1 MPLPPW
7 QGPGSAVVPKGLKYS
22 VAATR
27 RPYHLL
33 TMSVLRPSEIR
44 TWIHLPDWYL
54 DPLEEGYGLVKLIS
68 VSCIS
73 YGWLRVSRAP
83 PLLTTTTAG
92 GMLIIKK
99 PEYIVS

>member
-1 MPLPPW
+1 MKVH
-7 QGPGSAVVPKGLKYS
+7 GDFG
-22 VAATR
+22 
-27 RPYHLL
+27 L

-54 DPLEEGYGLVKLIS
+54 DPLEEGYGLVTLES

-83 PLLTTTTAG
+83 RLLTTTTGRWHVENIEA
-92 GMLIIKK
+92 
-99 PEYIVS
+99 